1 MTVYQYNSTN
11 CLGGNPLSLNLG
23 SYSKMYLVS
32 SYCAD
37 TEAAWRSRDME
48 MISVLTEINLG
59 ALGAQNLGRQEIVLE
74 INGQNELQL
83 SIGDLNQMFTPHE
96 DWGDDTFRKSL
107 WPVKLA

>member
-1 MTVYQYNSTN
+1 
-11 CLGGNPLSLNLG
+11 
-23 SYSKMYLVS
+23 MYLVS

-37 TEAAWRSRDME
+37 TAAAWKSRDME

-59 ALGAQNLGRQEIVLE
+59 ALGSQNLGSREVVLK

-83 SIGDLNQMFTPHE
+83 FIGDLNQTLTPHE
-96 DWGDDTFRKSL
+96 DWGDETFRKSL